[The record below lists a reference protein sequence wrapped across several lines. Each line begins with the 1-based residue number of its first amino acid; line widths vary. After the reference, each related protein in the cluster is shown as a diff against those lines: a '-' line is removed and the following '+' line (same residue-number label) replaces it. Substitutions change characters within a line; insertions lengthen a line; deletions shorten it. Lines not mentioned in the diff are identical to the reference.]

1 MRIWSLHPRY
11 LDRQGLTAGWRE
23 ALLAQAVLEGG
34 TRGYTRHP
42 QLERF
47 RATPDAREAIGD
59 YLAAVADE
67 ASHRG
72 YRFDRSKVHRRGDP
86 AHRIEVTSGQLDLEW
101 WHLRQRLA
109 LRSPEVAERWAAVA
123 RPEPHPLFIVV
134 DGPVASWERAPLPP
148 STSLAPQD

>member
-1 MRIWSLHPRY
+1 MRIWSLHPQY

-47 RATPDAREAIGD
+47 RAEPDPTEAIGD
-59 YLAAVADE
+59 YLAALADE
-67 ASHRG
+67 AGSRG
-72 YRFDRSKVHRRGDP
+72 YLFDRSKVHRRGDP
-86 AHRIEVTSGQLDLEW
+86 ARRIAVTSGQLDLEW
-101 WHLRQRLA
+101 WHLRQKLA
-109 LRSPEVAERWAAVA
+109 LRSPEVAVRWAGIET
-123 RPEPHPLFIVV
+123 PEPHPLFIVV

>member
-47 RATPDAREAIGD
+47 RAEPDPAEAIGD

-67 ASHRG
+67 AGRRG
-72 YRFDRSKVHRRGDP
+72 YLFDRSKVHRRGDP
-86 AHRIEVTSGQLDLEW
+86 ARRIVVTRGQLDL
-101 WHLRQRLA
+101 
-109 LRSPEVAERWAAVA
+109 
-123 RPEPHPLFIVV
+123 
-134 DGPVASWERAPLPP
+134 
-148 STSLAPQD
+148 

>member
-11 LDRQGLTAGWRE
+11 LDRQGLTACWRE

-47 RATPDAREAIGD
+47 RAEPDPLAAIGD

-67 ASHRG
+67 ASARG

-86 AHRIEVTSGQLDLEW
+86 SRRIDVTSGQLELEW
-101 WHLRQRLA
+101 WHLRQRLS
-109 LRSPEVAERWAAVA
+109 LRSPEYAERWSGIE
-123 RPEPHPLFIVV
+123 RPDPHPLFTVV
-134 DGPVASWERAPLPP
+134 DGPVATWERSTAPHG
-148 STSLAPQD
+148 